1 LVDECYPVVNQVR
14 NWNFRRNPWRFFSDG
29 WNVFDFIIVAVCFLL
44 GFAASFVI
52 AGLREFRFHR
62 EIGRL
67 KKAMRAKDREIAD
80 LRTMPL
86 SDQPVA
92 GGPVGSERDVEA
104 LPGPPEGAAP

>member
-1 LVDECYPVVNQVR
+1 MLLFVLVYLFAQNSQETVHLS
-14 NWNFRRNPWRFFSDG
+14 FFG
-29 WNVFDFIIVAVCFLL
+29 RHYLGINIYWIVAVCFLL
-44 GFAASFVI
+44 GFATSFVI

-92 GGPVGSERDVEA
+92 GAPEGSVRDVDA